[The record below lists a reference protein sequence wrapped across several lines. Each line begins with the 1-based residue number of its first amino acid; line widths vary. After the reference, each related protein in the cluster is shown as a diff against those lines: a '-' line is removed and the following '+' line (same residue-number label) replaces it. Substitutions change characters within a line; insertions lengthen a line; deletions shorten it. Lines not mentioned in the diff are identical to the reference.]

1 MTDTVNE
8 KRREAL
14 FSLIVAGAFPEFAF
28 ATDEAV
34 QTAMRTARAN
44 VESFGAD
51 RGKDSTAAIQKA
63 IDSSPVV
70 WIPPGNVYLI
80 DTLRIPSNRRLIID
94 GVLRRIENARS
105 DSYMIVNSNGMDGNS
120 RIVIEGNGEL
130 DGNASAQR
138 GDRQGLIRFVNP
150 TNCSVTLQRAGNNR
164 YDSRNPTTSGQGCI
178 VFVNATRSHISV
190 RNLKNWQREGLFI
203 DGASVECSITNVT
216 ALGDG
221 LDSWSAVSISGA
233 GATRNNISDIT
244 AENCGASS
252 VVCDSTFSTVDTIM
266 SRNNQFHNGVN
277 FGHTGKPATGTHASN
292 ITVLNAAQAASSGSG
307 HSGIQ
312 VGGGTTDLELSNI
325 TVNGA
330 YNHCI
335 QISDHAS
342 RIRLT
347 GKNRLS
353 GAKHGSGVNAYG
365 ADQVTISG
373 TTATGNSDY
382 GVNFNSGNDCVITDS
397 DLRGNKLGGF
407 MAASKRIRVQD
418 TLCSGPAKTCSA
430 D

>member
-1 MTDTVNE
+1 MNYPVNE
-8 KRREAL
+8 KRREVL
-14 FSLIVAGAFPEFAF
+14 FLLIITSAFPEFAF
-28 ATDEAV
+28 AADERV
-34 QTAMRTARAN
+34 QTDMRTTRAN

-63 IDSSPVV
+63 IDNLSVI
-70 WIPPGNVYLI
+70 WIPPGSVYFV

-120 RIVIEGNGEL
+120 KIIIEGNGEL

-138 GDRQGLIRFVNP
+138 GDRQGLIRFVSP
-150 TNCSVTLQRAGNNR
+150 INCSVTLQTAGNNR

-178 VFVNATRSHISV
+178 VFVNAMRSHISV

-221 LDSWSAVSISGA
+221 LNSWSAVSISGA
-233 GATRNNISDIT
+233 GATRNNISRIT

-325 TVNGA
+325 TVTGA

-342 RIRLT
+342 RIKLT

-353 GAKHGSGVNAYG
+353 GARHGSGVNAYG
-365 ADQVTISG
+365 ADHVTISG
-373 TTATGNSDY
+373 TIATGNSDY

-407 MAASKRIRVQD
+407 IASSKRILVQE
-418 TLCSGPAKTCSA
+418 TLCNGPAKNCST